1 MWWGRSV
8 ADKVCRV
15 TVLLEDSSK
24 VVNFLLKVVLHADN
38 PSGLVMEAFHH
49 TSLHVPRMMGLDVEI
64 LVRVCGLP
72 VDRTVQAAILS
83 PPE

>member
-1 MWWGRSV
+1 M
-8 ADKVCRV
+8 
-15 TVLLEDSSK
+15 
-24 VVNFLLKVVLHADN
+24 VNFLPKVVLHADN
-38 PSGLVMEAFHH
+38 PSGPVVEAFHH
-49 TSLHVPRMMGLDVEI
+49 TSLHVPWMMGLNVEM